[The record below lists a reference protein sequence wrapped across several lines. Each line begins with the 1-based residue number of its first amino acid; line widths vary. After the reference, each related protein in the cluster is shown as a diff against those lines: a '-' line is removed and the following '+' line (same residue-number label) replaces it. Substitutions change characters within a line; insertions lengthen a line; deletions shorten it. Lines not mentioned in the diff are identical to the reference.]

1 MNTQTQT
8 QFTTFDNLVFY
19 ILPEEPAEKPAQ
31 YTAYDFGY
39 EIDPDEVG
47 ELMAVEYSNGSFD
60 QVTPQVEP
68 DEFETLNH
76 WFLS

>member
-1 MNTQTQT
+1 MDTQVQT
-8 QFTTFDNLVFY
+8 QFTPACYLEFVVLETN
-19 ILPEEPAEKPAQ
+19 PTAEPGQ

-39 EIDPDEVG
+39 EVDKDEVG
-47 ELMAVEYSNGSFD
+47 EWMAAEYSNGSFD
-60 QVTPQVEP
+60 LAPQIEP